1 MSVVSSMWV
10 PSISRIINSR
20 AGRKVRWHPV
30 NKTMLQNR
38 PLSLTAPPTQ
48 LISQFYSLLLHRVE
62 MSSPTHFTVLSW
74 ISYNPIPLTNCER
87 LQGINIM
94 LVFTVPSIVS
104 DILENNLCVCFF
116 VSFFW
121 ESWVNVCFIF
131 WSYMWLFVFIDI
143 KIICMILLFPSDYLS
158 KLKPYTTHLNRISF
172 QLLSIPVNFWQ
183 FHPYANKNKYILTL

>member
-38 PLSLTAPPTQ
+38 PLSLTASPTQ

-74 ISYNPIPLTNCER
+74 ISYKPIPLTNCER

-94 LVFTVPSIVS
+94 LVVTVPRIVS
-104 DILENNLCVCFF
+104 DILEDNLCVWFF
-116 VSFFW
+116 LRVMS
-121 ESWVNVCFIF
+121 ECLLHILKSHV
-131 WSYMWLFVFIDI
+131 
-143 KIICMILLFPSDYLS
+143 IICVYWYKNNLYNIA
-158 KLKPYTTHLNRISF
+158 ISF
-172 QLLSIPVNFWQ
+172 RLFI
-183 FHPYANKNKYILTL
+183 